1 MKPKMKPYRNIESRE
16 IGKSIY
22 QEILIK
28 KKSYVAI
35 LITVEFKKK
44 ALVGIIMDTE

>member
-22 QEILIK
+22 QANTNKKEILCGNINN
-28 KKSYVAI
+28 SRI
-35 LITVEFKKK
+35 
-44 ALVGIIMDTE
+44 